1 MHRLGSIGFSE
12 EIFGSFETP
21 NLSFGMLNYVC
32 LFRIWIVCTEFH
44 IRRSESILCVCVL
57 ISAHF
62 DSRWLFPLTF
72 FDAIRKCSCAT
83 ASVAFSLSL
92 WWISLPKKFL
102 ISWHIHN
109 INTTGTVIFKSIM
122 QLSLLRF
129 YKHIYMKWKYVHKD
143 AIYTILQWQVL
154 FPLYFNP
161 LKRNSPWCC
170 VDEHW
175 FKCVVSLFL
184 SYDLCTSYGRYI
196 HIGCSFTPS
205 LFVVYL
211 LVSLPLSISMIC
223 AMLYTH
229 AHILRF

>member
-1 MHRLGSIGFSE
+1 MCVCFVFELCVPNSIYAD
-12 EIFGSFETP
+12 P
-21 NLSFGMLNYVC
+21 NRF
-32 LFRIWIVCTEFH
+32 
-44 IRRSESILCVCVL
+44 CVCVCWYRL
-57 ISAHF
+57 ISIRGGFFLSH
-62 DSRWLFPLTF
+62 SLMLFENVLVQLHRLP
-72 FDAIRKCSCAT
+72 
-83 ASVAFSLSL
+83 SLSL

-184 SYDLCTSYGRYI
+184 SYDLCTSYGRYV